1 MKIAVCIK
9 QVPDTE
15 ARLRVSKDGLWL
27 EEEDLPFVIN
37 ESDEYALEE
46 GLRLAEATGGPA
58 FSTCVGLLHFALSER
73 AETPRQARALG
84 SAPSGL
90 FGRVGSWLKENF

>member
-15 ARLRVSKDGLWL
+15 ARLRVRKDGLWL

-46 GLRLAEATGGPA
+46 GLRIAEASGG
-58 FSTCVGLLHFALSER
+58 G
-73 AETPRQARALG
+73 
-84 SAPSGL
+84 
-90 FGRVGSWLKENF
+90 